1 MTLISYKN
9 NVLNV
14 EDVPVPLIADA
25 VETPF
30 YCYSTTL
37 LENSFLEFKNEIQK
51 RHPDALICFAVKANA
66 NPAVLKTF
74 ADLGAGADIVSG
86 GELKLALNAGIP
98 PEKIVFSGVAKT
110 KQELTDAV
118 NAGIC
123 QINVESE
130 EELTMIDAVA
140 RSLSKTADIALRINP
155 DVDAHTH
162 EKYQRE
168 KGK

>member
-98 PEKIVFSGVAKT
+98 PEKSSFQASQ
-110 KQELTDAV
+110 KQ
-118 NAGIC
+118 NK
-123 QINVESE
+123 N
-130 EELTMIDAVA
+130 
-140 RSLSKTADIALRINP
+140 
-155 DVDAHTH
+155 
-162 EKYQRE
+162 
-168 KGK
+168 